1 MLPTQSNRL
10 PTPIAMMH
18 SPIPG
23 EFSITN
29 LLPVTVQNEIA
40 VKAIPIIVKA
50 IMVYSLLNFEKVLPK
65 QIALA
70 RPKITQIVPG
80 SVFPFEMM

>member
-1 MLPTQSNRL
+1 
-10 PTPIAMMH
+10 MMH

-29 LLPVTVQNEIA
+29 LLPVTVQKINAIA